1 MKEYEISDIVIKDI
15 NKCVKFV
22 DKELK
27 KKRDEKV
34 YGKPSDYMKALYSDT
49 IWEAVYNN
57 KISNKSYDTLVA
69 LVFSFEKKKIEKAYI
84 ENRDTDLGWY
94 ACLMGLYEELI
105 YDEVDKMF
113 KINKNGT
120 YTIKYNN

>member
-1 MKEYEISDIVIKDI
+1 MKEYEISDMVIKDI
-15 NKCVKFV
+15 NKCVKLI

-34 YGKPSDYMKALYSDT
+34 YGKPSDYMMSLYADT
-49 IWEAVYNN
+49 IWDVIHLN
-57 KISNKSYDTLVA
+57 KISNKSYNKLIT
-69 LVFSFEKKKIEKAYI
+69 LVFSFEKRKIEKAYI
-84 ENRDTDLGWY
+84 ENRDTDLGWH

-105 YDEVDKMF
+105 YNEVDKMF

-120 YTIKYNN
+120 YTIKYDN